1 MKKLSGL
8 ILALAENALAQPSE
22 KTSREGI
29 AAALLLAQVAWNRVV
44 DPIGGDLAGHYRKGL
59 KELEQE
65 NPKFLDELKSRDFET
80 LIHELMQLKAA
91 RHPTD
96 DRFIHVCGLTAE
108 NNVRVEWRDQE
119 LHRKN

>member
-1 MKKLSGL
+1 MKKLSGF

-65 NPKFLDELKSRDFET
+65 NPKFLKELKSRDFET

-91 RHPTD
+91 HHPTD
-96 DRFIHVCGLTAE
+96 GRFIHVCGLTAE

-119 LHRKN
+119 LHRTN